1 MSFDLRTMT
10 MSDVRFIYFR
20 KNGGT
25 ITVAYSVV
33 NRKDKSGV
41 YRVIFDFS
49 SCSPKDRFDKKIGRT
64 MAFGRLAKR
73 MKQLNAYDY
82 LEGYSDF
89 EFDDNPNQ
97 GLYKQTVEHIERHLF
112 YSGDFTIPHWY
123 KKKSTTLPDFG
134 DKNVSMAARSISNI
148 GILNKTDADVLKRL
162 IDSRTYNFI

>member
-1 MSFDLRTMT
+1 MSFDLRSLTMN
-10 MSDVRFIYFR
+10 DVRFIYFR

-25 ITVAYSVV
+25 ITVAYSVI
-33 NRKDKSGV
+33 NRKDKHGT

-82 LEGYSDF
+82 LEGYSDL

-123 KKKSTTLPDFG
+123 KKKAATLPNFV

-148 GILNKTDADVLKRL
+148 GVLNKTDADVLKRL